1 MCSLA
6 RTPDALLE
14 TLAEIQG
21 HDRVLNAIEKAVQV
35 GLDSVKVNVVVMRG
49 TNEDELLDFV
59 EMTRHKVNVP

>member
-1 MCSLA
+1 
-6 RTPDALLE
+6 
-14 TLAEIQG
+14 LAEIQG